1 MKVEFI
7 DKKNFNEIVE
17 ELKDLYKVCF
27 NKEVSAEYFSWIYL
41 NNPID
46 DLIFCLAVENDKIIG
61 GYSVVPISIVINNE
75 IIKSGISM
83 PLLIKP
89 EFRNNGLSTK
99 LGIKV
104 YEELKRKNYD
114 FILGFPSE
122 IAHHKLVKKFGFENI
137 YEIPTLKLVMN
148 DKDIYHINRSDI
160 QKIDI
165 DNDFTLDYSLL
176 INKNNNKIKI
186 YKDVNYLKWMFK
198 GNQIDECKN
207 YVISRNKV
215 VLASLI
221 IIRYNN
227 KIEII
232 ELNSVDK
239 QYDKILLCNIFKDVS
254 EENIKSIDICCSVY
268 NKEHIILE
276 ELGFENSTPINYF
289 TIKKINKLDR
299 DIINFKN
306 WDIQIS
312 DFKYI
317 YLNTL

>member
-99 LGIKV
+99 IGIKV

-137 YEIPTLKLVMN
+137 YEIPTLKLVVK
-148 DKDIYHINRSDI
+148 DKDIYHINRCDI

-165 DNDFTLDYSLL
+165 DNDFTFDYSLL
-176 INKNNNKIKI
+176 INKKDSKIKV
-186 YKDVNYLKWMFK
+186 YKDLNYLKWMFK
-198 GNQIDECKN
+198 KN
-207 YVISRNKV
+207 K
-215 VLASLI
+215 
-221 IIRYNN
+221 
-227 KIEII
+227 
-232 ELNSVDK
+232 
-239 QYDKILLCNIFKDVS
+239 
-254 EENIKSIDICCSVY
+254 
-268 NKEHIILE
+268 
-276 ELGFENSTPINYF
+276 
-289 TIKKINKLDR
+289 
-299 DIINFKN
+299 
-306 WDIQIS
+306 
-312 DFKYI
+312 
-317 YLNTL
+317 